1 MPHTLDDQDSAS
13 LASFVVGIHEQPKEI
28 VDDEGVK
35 KTRVVF
41 LVEIRSTVSASDGP
55 WDSGTGG
62 GIFDLETPTASLAA
76 CAVGIPKTGE
86 PMTEA
91 FETGTLPPAYQGK
104 GGGKWLICQPGYSA
118 KPYKAEKGERAR
130 FWLIT
135 REYTA
140 SLEGLHT
147 RNPQN
152 TNKSNDGVHLNRD
165 AQDNK
170 NTVFAGG
177 VSKISRPFRN
187 SYAACPIKDFMS
199 NANESSELMRQ
210 VSYMTVTVD
219 KVFREMYFNPGMAGA
234 STLLVPHSNHYE
246 GSETVDLSALSTKYF
261 GLKTSDSGAMA
272 GILSYALNK
281 VNVFPMWGYPPRH
294 VRFEDV
300 SWSKFYDAGGNSY
313 LKAQLTFKIAPP
325 WLTSIP
331 ANNPTSK
338 YRSSYGFDEPQII
351 LSNRFLNKE
360 LFKRPANSPVS
371 GESENTP
378 RTPTSSGTYDSSTQ
392 QMIKGSLEYRRP
404 TPGLFKIPP
413 ARMFETGPDM
423 MDKPYNYAGV
433 GWLEYND
440 SLPWTFPK
448 VLIPSVGWQPWK
460 DSIENDYRLQKSLQA
475 NRIAGA
481 QTSPNPTPIEVLN
494 MWSWYVWNPMNY
506 YDTTNLVFD
515 YTTPNVDDPMSV
527 PVSERHNFCQRIN
540 FSAGEDG
547 DEIHW
552 DKSDLAPNVYAAEG
566 DDGKNWVDFIP
577 GMGEEAVKRV
587 NEKGHPIWVNTVA
600 TSYNFDKW
608 PGFPYMPG
616 QDMSEMLVYPAV
628 DSGFDF
634 NVFDLPTP

>member
-1 MPHTLDDQDSAS
+1 MPHTLEDQNSGS
-13 LASFVVGIHEQPKEI
+13 LASYVVGIHEQPKEI
-28 VDDEGVK
+28 VDDEGIK

-41 LVEIRSTVSASDGP
+41 LVEIRSTLTPNEGP
-55 WDSGTGG
+55 WGAGGPGG
-62 GIFDLETPTASLAA
+62 GADIFGLETPTASLAA

-91 FETGTLPPAYQGK
+91 FETGSLPPAYQGK
-104 GGGKWLICQPGYSA
+104 GGGKWLVCQPGYSA
-118 KPYKAEKGERAR
+118 KPYKAAKGERAR

-147 RNPQN
+147 RNPQT

-165 AQDNK
+165 AQDNS

-177 VSKISRPFRN
+177 ISKISRPFRN

-219 KVFREMYFNPGMAGA
+219 KVFRELYYNPGMVGQG
-234 STLLVPHSNHYE
+234 SLSVPVSG
-246 GSETVDLSALSTKYF
+246 GSDTVNLSALSHKYF
-261 GLKTSDSGAMA
+261 ELKTSDSGAMA

-300 SWSKFYDAGGNSY
+300 SWNRFYDAGGNSY

-360 LFKRPANSPVS
+360 LFKRPAKSPVS
-371 GESENTP
+371 SESESTP

-392 QMIKGSLEYRRP
+392 QMVKGSLEYRRP

-413 ARMFETGPDM
+413 ARTFENGPGFLSQ
-423 MDKPYNYAGV
+423 PGNFTNVGSGEYADGGV
-433 GWLEYND
+433 YG
-440 SLPWTFPK
+440 FPN
-448 VLIPSVGWQPWK
+448 VLIPSVGWQDWK
-460 DSIENDYRLQKSLQA
+460 ASIESDAALQTSLQS
-475 NRIAGA
+475 NRIVGA

-515 YTTPNVDDPMSV
+515 YTTPDVDDPMSV
-527 PVSERHNFCQRIN
+527 PVAERNKFCQRAVFTEGTN
-540 FSAGEDG
+540 DLQGWVST
-547 DEIHW
+547 
-552 DKSDLAPNVYAAEG
+552 DLAPNVYAAGG
-566 DDGKNWVDFIP
+566 DDGQNWVDFIP

-587 NEKGHPIWVNTVA
+587 NEKGHPIWVNTIA

-634 NVFDLPTP
+634 NVFALPTP

>member
-86 PMTEA
+86 PLNLA
-91 FETGTLPPAYQGK
+91 FTSGSLPPSYVGD
-104 GGGKWLICQPGYSA
+104 GGDEWFVCQPGYSA
-118 KPYKAEKGERAR
+118 KPYKTEKGERAK
-130 FWLIT
+130 FWLVT

-140 SLEGLHT
+140 SLEGLHV
-147 RNPQN
+147 RNPKMLN
-152 TNKSNDGVHLNRD
+152 ATNDSSKLNIH
-165 AQDNK
+165 ASLEHNA
-170 NTVFAGG
+170 VFTGG
-177 VSKISRPFRN
+177 ISKTSRPFRN

-210 VSYMTVTVD
+210 VSYMTVTVS
-219 KVFREMYFNPGMAGA
+219 KVFSAVYYGPQLADGTLQVPA
-234 STLLVPHSNHYE
+234 SSG
-246 GSETVDLSALSTKYF
+246 GSVSIPLNSLHNTYF
-261 GLKTSDSGAMA
+261 GIENLRDVGEIAK
-272 GILSYALNK
+272 ILSYALNK

-294 VRFEDV
+294 VRFDDV
-300 SWSKFYDAGGNSY
+300 SWSKVYDAKGEEY
-313 LKAQLTFKIAPP
+313 LKADMTFKIAPP
-325 WLTSIP
+325 WLTTIP

-360 LFKRPANSPVS
+360 LFKRPSNSPKPSNRVD
-371 GESENTP
+371 TP
-378 RTPTSSGTYDSSTQ
+378 RTPTSSGTYDSASE
-392 QMIKGSLEYRRP
+392 QMVKGDRAYRRP

-413 ARMFETGPDM
+413 ARTFLTGPRFLSNPSEFTGIGFPEYD
-423 MDKPYNYAGV
+423 DGGV
-433 GWLEYND
+433 YG
-440 SLPWTFPK
+440 FPN
-448 VLIPSVGWQPWK
+448 VLVPSVGWQDWASALQSAALLEKAWK
-460 DSIENDYRLQKSLQA
+460 A
-475 NRIAGA
+475 NRVVGA
-481 QTSPNPTPIEVLN
+481 QSSPFPTAIEVLN

-506 YDTTNLVFD
+506 YDTPNLVFD
-515 YTTPNVDDPMSV
+515 YTNKPGLSDDMAIPST
-527 PVSERHNFCQRIN
+527 ERYNFCQEVQFYN
-540 FSAGEDG
+540 
-547 DEIHW
+547 DEVTIW
-552 DKSDLAPNVYAAEG
+552 ARDDRPPNVYSAEG
-566 DDGKNWVDFIP
+566 ADQQTWVDFIP

-587 NEKGHPIWVNTVA
+587 NEKGHPIWVNTIA

-608 PGFPYMPG
+608 PGFPYVPG
-616 QDMSEMLVYPAV
+616 QDMSEMLVYPAI

-634 NVFDLPTP
+634 RVFGLPTP